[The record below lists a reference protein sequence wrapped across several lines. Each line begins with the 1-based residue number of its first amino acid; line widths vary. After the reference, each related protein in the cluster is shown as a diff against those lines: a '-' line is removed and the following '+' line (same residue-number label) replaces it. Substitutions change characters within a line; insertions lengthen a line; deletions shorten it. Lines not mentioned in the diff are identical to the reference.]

1 MNQKLSYLPF
11 ILIFL
16 FTSTLFSQDISLF
29 KQYNGRYDFVF
40 FGNTL
45 NKIENGTGAACEI
58 NTSSSAVLSLNPD
71 DEIENAYLYWAGSGI
86 GDFNIKL
93 NNLDIVAQ
101 RTFSIVQETSG
112 LPFFSAFADITD
124 QVKKTGNGNYT
135 LTDLD
140 LTNVINFYCF
150 NGTNFGGWTIVVV
163 YKNPKIQLN
172 QLTIFDGLQYVPK
185 EINITL
191 NSLNVIDNEDAK
203 IGFVAWEGDQFISI
217 NETLRVNGNP
227 LSNPPLNPVN
237 NAFNGTNSFT
247 GSNKLYNMDLDV
259 YNIQNNIKIGDTS
272 AKIQLTSGQ
281 DFVMINTIVT
291 KLNSQLPDATIGFN
305 SLDTTCDSRKI
316 DINYTVFN
324 RNSTNSIAAGM
335 PIAVYANGILLSITT
350 TTTFLPI
357 DGSENGSITIQIP
370 QNSISPLEIKLIVDD
385 DGTGLGI
392 ITELNENNN
401 SATISNIV
409 LKSSPKINRVQ
420 NLSTCNE
427 GFGSG
432 LFDFSNYQESVKVNA
447 SDTVSFYNSLQQ
459 ATLGLDNGATPIA
472 SASNYQTADPITT
485 IYIRIQNEFCF
496 TITSFQL
503 LTKNCLPTVYNFVSA
518 NNDGRNDIFT
528 ISGLKNIFMN
538 HKVAIYSRWG
548 ILLWEG
554 NNTTEDW
561 DGYATKGLIWG
572 NKRCPSGTYFYTIE
586 LNDPEYPKPLT
597 GFLYLTN

>member
-1 MNQKLSYLPF
+1 MNPKLSYFLF

-16 FTSTLFSQDISLF
+16 SNTTIFSQDISLF

-45 NKIENGTGAACEI
+45 NKTENGTGAPCEI
-58 NTSSSAVLSLNPD
+58 NTSSSALLSLNPD
-71 DEIENAYLYWAGSGI
+71 DEIENAYLYWAGSGN

-93 NNLDIVAQ
+93 NNQDVVAQ
-101 RTFSIVQETSG
+101 RTFSVVQETSG
-112 LPFFSAFADITD
+112 LPFFSAFADITN
-124 QVKKTGNGNYT
+124 QVKNTGNGNYT
-135 LTDLD
+135 VTDLD

-150 NGTNFGGWTIVVV
+150 NGTNFGGWAIIVV
-163 YKNPKIQLN
+163 YKNSKIPLN
-172 QLTIFDGLQYVPK
+172 QLTIYDGLQYVPN

-191 NSLNVIDNEDAK
+191 NSLNVIDNEDAR
-203 IGFVAWEGDQFISI
+203 IGFVAWEGDQFISV

-247 GSNKLYNMDLDV
+247 GSNTLYNMDLDV

-281 DFVMINTIVT
+281 DFVMINSIVT
-291 KLNSQLPDATIGFN
+291 KLNSQLPDATIRIN
-305 SLDTTCDSRKI
+305 SLDRTCDSRKI

-324 RNSTNSIAAGM
+324 RNSTNSIALGM
-335 PIAVYANGILLSITT
+335 PIAVYANGSLLSTSKTT
-350 TTTFLPI
+350 TSLPI

-370 QNSISPLEIKLIVDD
+370 ENIVSPFEVKLIVDD
-385 DGTGLGI
+385 DGTGTGI
-392 ITELNENNN
+392 ITELNEINN
-401 SATISNIV
+401 SDTISNVV
-409 LKSSPKINRVQ
+409 LKSSPKINQVQ
-420 NLSTCNE
+420 NIESCNE
-427 GFGSG
+427 GFGRAI
-432 LFDFSNYQESVKVNA
+432 FDFSNYQESVKVTPT
-447 SDTVSFYNSLQQ
+447 DTVSFYDSLQQ
-459 ATLGLDNGATPIA
+459 ATLGVDNGGTAIT
-472 SASNYQTADPITT
+472 STSSYQTTNPSTT

-503 LTKNCLPTVYNFVSA
+503 ITKNCLPTVYNFISA

-528 ISGLKNIFMN
+528 ISGLKNIFIN
-538 HKVAIYSRWG
+538 HKISIYNRWG
-548 ILLWEG
+548 VLIWEG

-561 DGYATKGLIWG
+561 DGYASKGLRW
-572 NKRCPSGTYFYTIE
+572 NNQRCPSGTYFYTIE
-586 LNDPEYPKPLT
+586 LNDVEYPKPIA